1 MTTGLIITAAS
12 LSALGWLVYM
22 FVTAPEGYEDSEGWH
37 AGEPHSDYNEED

>member
-22 FVTAPEGYEDSEGWH
+22 FVTAPTGYEDSEGWH
-37 AGEPHSDYNEED
+37 AGEPHTDFDEED

>member
-22 FVTAPEGYEDSEGWH
+22 FVTAPEGHEDSEGFH
-37 AGEPHSDYNEED
+37 YGEPHSDFDE